1 VLGFAWQA
9 FRRQPARVAA
19 SVGAVASS
27 VMLVVVAGGVYLG
40 LLDAMVRWPR
50 TLRGDVVVSE
60 AGSGAMLL
68 RSSSRLSPAAARA
81 VRAVPGVGA
90 VHALTGRLVWLE
102 HEGRE
107 ALVYLVGIAPGDAFG
122 APLRVVAGRSRPAPH
137 QILVDG
143 VLAHEL
149 GVGLGDRL
157 RVGTATLTVAGI
169 TAGGNA
175 VLGTFAFVHRGALLL
190 AGLQEPSLLFVEGR
204 GGVAPATLAERVR
217 AAADVDAVPADVFL
231 AKNQA
236 LVRQVVLPLIAVLV
250 VVSAA
255 VGGAIVAVTL
265 WTATRERRAEYG
277 LLAAVGLP
285 DAALAAAVLVQGLL
299 AGVIGAAL
307 GIAGALAL
315 AVGVPLVEPRFV
327 VVVPPWVTLAAA
339 AGALAVALVA
349 AVVPLRALRRL
360 DPALVFRV

>member
-9 FRRQPARVAA
+9 LRRQPARVAA

-40 LLDAMVRWPR
+40 LLDAMVGWPR

-68 RSSSRLSPAAARA
+68 RSSSRLAPAVQRA

-102 HEGRE
+102 HGEHE
-107 ALVYLVGIAPGDAFG
+107 ALVYLVGIEPGDAFG
-122 APLRVVAGRSRPAPH
+122 APLRVVVGRSRPAPH
-137 QILVDG
+137 QILVDV

-157 RVGTATLTVAGI
+157 RVGAATLTVAGI

-190 AGLQEPSLLFVEGR
+190 GGMQAPGFLFVEAR
-204 GGVAPATLAERVR
+204 DGVAPAALAERVR
-217 AAADVDAVPADVFL
+217 AAADVDAVPADTFL
-231 AKNQA
+231 AENQA
-236 LVRQVVLPLIAVLV
+236 IVRQIVLPLIAVLV

-277 LLAAVGLP
+277 LLAAIGLP
-285 DAALAAAVLVQGLL
+285 DGALAAAVLCQGLL
-299 AGVIGAAL
+299 AGLLGAAL
-307 GIAGALAL
+307 GVAGALAI

-327 VVVPPWVTLAAA
+327 VVVPLGLAVETA
-339 AGALAVALVA
+339 AGAIVVALVA
-349 AVVPLRALRRL
+349 ALAPLRALRRL